1 MNPENPLASKEDLGI
16 VTAVACY
23 RRAMILTRLPL
34 VSMLEQTSIFR
45 DVVLRAFSPSVH
57 IGKPS
62 FILGVLEDPDLTNIG
77 DSVVVGAGSVISG
90 HAVSMRQD
98 GFLVYLSAPVSIGHR
113 VTVGG
118 NSRIAMGSDIGD
130 DAVIE
135 AGSVLPPFA
144 KVPDGEVWGGNPA
157 VFQRARRAGDSPDV
171 STVGAKAVPA
181 EPARKSSDEEAR
193 QLVASALRLPPD
205 EVTGNLSAHTCASW
219 DSLGQVAIAAAIFN
233 RFGVAVNA
241 AEVYRIS
248 TLPDVANVISGRGLA
263 HTVETRGSA
272 TALPK
277 DCELLPLMDRESS
290 TRALAALYE
299 GTPFVGLRIP
309 VVIAASFTAQPLA
322 PSVKLW
328 GQAFGFDLDCQFAGY
343 NQIVQTLLGH
353 SSEFAANRDG
363 VNVLLLRVE
372 DLSLENEQKA
382 FEHVNGILGAIGKFT
397 AGNPDGSPLLVGQLP
412 PLVSTF
418 TAADPSLIESIRNH
432 WRTQLEQMRGVRL
445 LDFARIVEK
454 IGVSNAGSSD
464 GEAISRV
471 PYSPRV
477 YQELGIELV
486 RTIRASRKSPAKVI
500 AVDCDNTLWGGV
512 LGEVGPDGITLGSD
526 GPGRSFMLFQK
537 RLKALQQKGV
547 LLAVVSR
554 NELADVRNVFDHH
567 PGMVLRSADI
577 AAWRVNWSHK
587 SENLRDL
594 AQELNLGLDS
604 FAFFDDDPAVR
615 LEVQTRV
622 PEVHVIP
629 LPAEPSE
636 YCSVFDRLWL
646 FDGVS
651 ATAADESRTLMIQ
664 QEAARKQELGAN
676 QSLEA
681 FLADLELRVTISYAG
696 EHDWP
701 RIAQLTQRTN
711 QFNLSLKRRT
721 VEEVRRLQ
729 DRATI
734 LTLSAQDRFGDYGM
748 VGACVLCL
756 SDETLSGQAKTLE
769 IETLVISCRALG
781 RGVEDT
787 LLHSIGRIAS
797 AQHAELLAAPFTE
810 GPRNAPIK
818 EFLVRSGFHPDASGS
833 WIILVT
839 RVPDPP
845 PHVHLELPEI
855 SLAQVASI

>member
-1 MNPENPLASKEDLGI
+1 MRKTFRDFIGLFAAILPMILSAAIVALCLSLAGARAWPWHVWLLLSPGLYLLWLTGYLLICGWICGRLGKKYPKPRYQAMNPENPLASKEDLGI

-34 VSMLEQTSIFR
+34 VSMLEQTSAFR

-77 DSVVVGAGSVISG
+77 DSVVIGAGSVISG

-118 NSRIAMGSDIGD
+118 NSRIAMGSDIGN

-144 KVPDGEVWGGNPA
+144 KIPAGEVWGGSPA
-157 VFQRARRAGDSPDV
+157 VFQRARRSGDSPEA
-171 STVGAKAVPA
+171 STISTKAVPA
-181 EPARKSSDEEAR
+181 EPARKGSDEDAR

-205 EVTGNLSAHTCASW
+205 EVTEDLSAHTCASW

-248 TLPDVANVISGRGLA
+248 TLPDVANVIAGRGLA
-263 HTVETRGSA
+263 HTVEAPRSSD
-272 TALPK
+272 TALPR

-299 GTPFVGLRIP
+299 GTPFVGLQIP

-322 PSVKLW
+322 PSIKLW

-382 FEHVNGILGAIGKFT
+382 FEHVNGILGAIGKFA
-397 AGNPDGSPLLVGQLP
+397 AGNPDGSPLLVGKLP
-412 PLVSTF
+412 PLVSAF

-454 IGVSNAGSSD
+454 IGLSNAGSSD

-512 LGEVGPDGITLGSD
+512 LGEVGPDGIALGSD

-554 NELADVRNVFDHH
+554 NELAEVRNVFDHH

-577 AAWRVNWSHK
+577 VAWRVNWNHK

-594 AQELNLGLDS
+594 AQELNLGLES
-604 FAFFDDDPAVR
+604 FVFFDDDPAVR
-615 LEVQTRV
+615 LEMQTRV

-651 ATAADESRTLMIQ
+651 ATAADESRTLMVQ
-664 QEAARKQELGAN
+664 QETARKQELGTN

-681 FLADLELRVTISYAG
+681 FLADLDLRVTISYAG
-696 EHDWP
+696 EHD
-701 RIAQLTQRTN
+701 
-711 QFNLSLKRRT
+711 
-721 VEEVRRLQ
+721 
-729 DRATI
+729 
-734 LTLSAQDRFGDYGM
+734 
-748 VGACVLCL
+748 
-756 SDETLSGQAKTLE
+756 
-769 IETLVISCRALG
+769 
-781 RGVEDT
+781 
-787 LLHSIGRIAS
+787 
-797 AQHAELLAAPFTE
+797 
-810 GPRNAPIK
+810 
-818 EFLVRSGFHPDASGS
+818 
-833 WIILVT
+833 
-839 RVPDPP
+839 
-845 PHVHLELPEI
+845 
-855 SLAQVASI
+855 